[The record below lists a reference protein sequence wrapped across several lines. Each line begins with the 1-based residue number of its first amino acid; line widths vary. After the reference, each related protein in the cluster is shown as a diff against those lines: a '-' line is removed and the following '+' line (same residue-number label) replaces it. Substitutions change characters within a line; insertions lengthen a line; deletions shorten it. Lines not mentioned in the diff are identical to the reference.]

1 MFFVCNFQDYLFVC
15 FFLFLKV
22 DPESGFQTLNMQTHQ
37 LINHLNCQF
46 RSIHFQINSDRNQS
60 KRFFF
65 SICFCSL
72 KAFNLFLDDLGDS
85 ELEVAE
91 FIKSSKNRAQLVD
104 KLGYI
109 YNKHQRNTDGT
120 LIWWKC
126 KEFQRNKTEI
136 RCRARCTTKG
146 FYITKKTNVIFN
158 EKFSLLL

>member
-1 MFFVCNFQDYLFVC
+1 MG
-15 FFLFLKV
+15 
-22 DPESGFQTLNMQTHQ
+22 SWAILNVNPI
-37 LINHLNCQF
+37 LINDLNWCF
-46 RSIHFQINSDRNQS
+46 RSWETFTFRWILIEISQ
-60 KRFFF
+60 KKFF
-65 SICFCSL
+65 SSYCFCSL

-85 ELEVAE
+85 ELEVAQ
-91 FIKSSKNRAQLVD
+91 FIKSSKNCAQLVD

-146 FYITKKTNVIFN
+146 FYITKKTNVHTHPPPLDN
-158 EKFSLLL
+158 

>member
-1 MFFVCNFQDYLFVC
+1 MNFYRNWSKKFVF
-15 FFLFLKV
+15 
-22 DPESGFQTLNMQTHQ
+22 
-37 LINHLNCQF
+37 I
-46 RSIHFQINSDRNQS
+46 R
-60 KRFFF
+60 
-65 SICFCSL
+65 FCSL

-91 FIKSSKNRAQLVD
+91 FIKSSKNCAQLVD

-146 FYITKKTNVIFN
+146 FYITKKTNVHTHPPPLDN
-158 EKFSLLL
+158 